1 MRDTLID
8 INDLSD
14 SKEILLMKP
23 NYLLVAF
30 TILIMVLLGI
40 AIIWMSVSKID
51 IHFSANGLV
60 RSNEAPSVLRVIYGG
75 RATSVSLT
83 EGQYV
88 NRGDVLLVFDQ
99 QTLDIQRDIHA
110 SSLET
115 LETEVELLR
124 LYRDSI
130 DELTNHLEF
139 INTDQARAYS
149 LMVQSFLLERETALT
164 QVSESERDVAFHR
177 ASAELR
183 LRNANDLLAEL
194 QSEQTWL
201 GRYRASVENG
211 RDLISGESSSDAF
224 RSNYLSMFQQYISS
238 LGNLR
243 EDRERAQEN
252 LDRIQE
258 LYYEGQAESWDVD
271 EARGVV
277 NEADRLINSFR
288 QSELS
293 SIEARNATLNISIN
307 DARRAISTA
316 EQEVNQFAETRTS
329 PLMLLEHS
337 RLQLLSEIDIEIQQ
351 KITDI
356 DRISAEIN
364 SIDVRVSDTQLVS
377 PIDGIL
383 SLNAILNEGDTIP
396 PGSEIGTI
404 TPVNTDSFRVLLQV
418 SNSDIAGVR
427 MNQPIQFRF
436 LALPYQEFGMV
447 DGYVSHISPDSRM
460 DPQTGMSYF
469 LVEAVLENRPIQN
482 HRGDDEN
489 ILVGMEVEARFI
501 TDQKTVL
508 TWLLERMDFL

>member
-1 MRDTLID
+1 
-8 INDLSD
+8 
-14 SKEILLMKP
+14 
-23 NYLLVAF
+23 
-30 TILIMVLLGI
+30 
-40 AIIWMSVSKID
+40 
-51 IHFSANGLV
+51 
-60 RSNEAPSVLRVIYGG
+60 
-75 RATSVSLT
+75 
-83 EGQYV
+83 
-88 NRGDVLLVFDQ
+88 
-99 QTLDIQRDIHA
+99 
-110 SSLET
+110 
-115 LETEVELLR
+115 
-124 LYRDSI
+124 
-130 DELTNHLEF
+130 
-139 INTDQARAYS
+139 
-149 LMVQSFLLERETALT
+149 MVQSFLLERETALT
-164 QVSESERDVAFHR
+164 QVSEVERDISFQR

-211 RDLISGESSSDAF
+211 RDLISVESSNDAF
-224 RSNYLSMFQQYISS
+224 RANYLSMFQQYISS

-258 LYYEGQAESWDVD
+258 LYNNGEAESWALE
-271 EARGVV
+271 EARSAV

-329 PLMLLEHS
+329 PLMLLEQS

-356 DRISAEIN
+356 DRISAEID

-404 TPVNTDSFRVLLQV
+404 TPMNTDSFRVLLQV

-427 MNQPIQFRF
+427 MDQPIQFRF

-447 DGYVSHISPDSRM
+447 DGYVSHISPDSRI
-460 DPQTGMSYF
+460 DPHTGMSYF
-469 LVEAVLENRPIQN
+469 LVEATLENRPIQN
-482 HRGDDEN
+482 HRGEDEN

-501 TDQKTVL
+501 VDQRTVL
-508 TWLLERMDFL
+508 RWLLERMDFL